1 MSGIFYNQ
9 GANTG
14 SIGNQEKDS
23 YFQRKALIEAQEEQ
37 YFTQLAD
44 VTNMPR
50 NTGKTIKLYHLLP
63 ILDDRNLND
72 QGIDAQGVT
81 KAAKDATGTGNL
93 WGSSKDAGRIVSRMP
108 LLTEGG
114 ERQNRIGFTRVT
126 LEGSMYKLGFFYEY
140 SEDVVQFDT
149 QDDLVEHFH
158 KETIIGANKISE
170 DLLQNDLLSA
180 AGTIR
185 YTGTATSK
193 ATTAETSVVT
203 YNDLMR
209 LGIDLDNNLTPKSTT
224 IITGTT
230 YVDTRVVG
238 ATRVAY
244 IGSEMIPVLEAM
256 KDLHGQKALKE
267 LAQYAAGT
275 TPLKGEIGAI
285 GGFRFVVVPNMQHF
299 AGAGAASTSGD
310 FHTTSGKIDVFP
322 ILVVGDKS
330 FTTIGFQTDGKNVK
344 FIQKHAAPGA
354 ITNDNPYGT
363 IGIGSIQWWY
373 GFLALR
379 PERIGLIYSAAKL

>member
-180 AGTIR
+180 TGTIR
-185 YTGTATSK
+185 YTGKATSK

-256 KDLHGQKALKE
+256 KDLHGQKALK
-267 LAQYAAGT
+267 
-275 TPLKGEIGAI
+275 
-285 GGFRFVVVPNMQHF
+285 
-299 AGAGAASTSGD
+299 
-310 FHTTSGKIDVFP
+310 
-322 ILVVGDKS
+322 
-330 FTTIGFQTDGKNVK
+330 
-344 FIQKHAAPGA
+344 
-354 ITNDNPYGT
+354 
-363 IGIGSIQWWY
+363 
-373 GFLALR
+373 
-379 PERIGLIYSAAKL
+379 